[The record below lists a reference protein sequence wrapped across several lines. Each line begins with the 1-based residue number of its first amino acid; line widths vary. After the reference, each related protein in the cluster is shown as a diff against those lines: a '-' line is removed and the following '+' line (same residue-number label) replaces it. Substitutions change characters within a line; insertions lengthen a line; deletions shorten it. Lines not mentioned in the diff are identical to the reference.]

1 LKYLET
7 NLETNKTAYFFII
20 SPNCFKLI
28 DKLNCLKPSI
38 VNKSL
43 ELIYSVN

>member
-7 NLETNKTAYFFII
+7 NLGTNKTAYFFI
-20 SPNCFKLI
+20 SSNFFKLI
-28 DKLNCLKPSI
+28 DKLNCLQVSI

-43 ELIYSVN
+43 ELIYSAN